1 MHFAIFVD
9 GIDLP
14 VVVEKHAEVVDVTL
28 HVVMLP
34 RSVDILRGVTLKTL
48 AVDVCEDIE
57 LAVGI
62 TDGRCPDALAVD
74 FLVVLQGE
82 SIIIKIKTFE
92 TVADVFP
99 INKVSGMKNHK
110 SRHSMHRGTCQV
122 VVIAHTEDVRVG
134 ELVVEQ
140 RVGVR
145 AIAVVSRPRLG

>member
-1 MHFAIFVD
+1 MPCSWIGIVKD
-9 GIDLP
+9 GNALTLRCFEQATNDTTD
-14 VVVEKHAEVVDVTL
+14 VKSEEVKSEKL
-28 HVVMLP
+28 W
-34 RSVDILRGVTLKTL
+34 LRCIGDYDNNQ
-48 AVDVCEDIE
+48 AQY
-57 LAVGI
+57 AYS

-122 VVIAHTEDVRVG
+122 VVIAHTEDVRIG